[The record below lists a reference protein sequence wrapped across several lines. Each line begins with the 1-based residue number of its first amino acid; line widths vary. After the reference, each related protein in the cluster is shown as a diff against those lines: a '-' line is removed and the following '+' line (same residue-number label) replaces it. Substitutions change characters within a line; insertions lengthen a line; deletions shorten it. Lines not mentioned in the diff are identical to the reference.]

1 MLNEA
6 VFNKFSKPFDIIL
19 LQMLKLNE
27 NDEFAII
34 AIMNSI
40 NKILNGFKIFYN
52 LYLKINYC

>member
-6 VFNKFSKPFDIIL
+6 VFKKFSKPFDIIL

-27 NDEFAII
+27 NDEFSII

-40 NKILNGFKIFYN
+40 NKILNGHNYNFNKIFIKN
-52 LYLKINYC
+52 K